1 MSESDLLQID
11 CGRMLR
17 LLDEAESLRSQLS
30 SIMDTRLFSQA
41 STRVNSASN
50 SPSVSLSV
58 MESSVMTPYNM
69 EAPSPAA
76 STVYL
81 SGGETSR
88 KSSRSR
94 RDLDSYRPTPELAKL
109 LPSISR
115 AVHRRALV
123 AIDKYGI
130 EMVRWKNGFTAL
142 HWAAK
147 SNRPDI
153 CSYLLSRGADPT
165 VLDASGKLPKDYTSS
180 TGVLEILSP
189 PSDRLH
195 AIVDFST
202 LPAAQA
208 ECLETISR
216 FGWSKLKWGGGWTIM
231 HWAFQ
236 NARQDVVEYLR
247 SIGVPDDLKDDKGRV
262 PSYYARRQNFP
273 N

>member
-1 MSESDLLQID
+1 MSESDILPE
-11 CGRMLR
+11 CERMVQ
-17 LLDEAESLRSQLS
+17 LLDRAESLRRQLVSVMDQSLYSQS
-30 SIMDTRLFSQA
+30 

-50 SPSVSLSV
+50 SPSVSL
-58 MESSVMTPYNM
+58 MMDGGMTPYNM
-69 EAPSPAA
+69 EAPSPGA

-88 KSSRSR
+88 RGKSKFR
-94 RDLDSYRPTPELAKL
+94 RDLDSYRPTPELAKI

-130 EMVRWKNGFTAL
+130 EMVKWKNGFSAL

-153 CSYLLSRGADPT
+153 CIYLLSRGADPT
-165 VLDASGKLPKDYTSS
+165 AQDDSGKLPKDYTTSEAVL
-180 TGVLEILSP
+180 GVLTPALDP
-189 PSDRLH
+189 LH
-195 AIVDFST
+195 TMVDFST
-202 LPAAQA
+202 LPSTQA
-208 ECLETISR
+208 ECLETVAR

-236 NARQDVVEYLR
+236 TGRDDVIQYLR
-247 SIGVPDDLKDDKGRV
+247 SIGVPDDLKDDKGRI
-262 PSYYARRQNFP
+262 PSDYSRKINFP
-273 N
+273 PKK

>member
-1 MSESDLLQID
+1 MDSELLRAD
-11 CGRMLR
+11 CDRMIQ
-17 LLDEAESLRSQLS
+17 LLEEAESLRSQLS
-30 SIMDTRLFSQA
+30 TIVDNRLYSQA

-50 SPSVSLSV
+50 SPSVSLLMDSGA
-58 MESSVMTPYNM
+58 MTPYNL

-88 KSSRSR
+88 KSRLR

-115 AVHRRALV
+115 AIHRRALV

-130 EMVRWKNGFTAL
+130 EMVKWKNGFTAL

-153 CSYLLSRGADPT
+153 CMYLLSRGADAT
-165 VLDASGKLPKDYTSS
+165 ALDALGKSPKDYTTSS
-180 TGVLEILSP
+180 SVVDVLTSP
-189 PSDRLH
+189 SGPLH
-195 AIVDFST
+195 RMVDFST
-202 LPAAQA
+202 LPVAQA
-208 ECLETISR
+208 ECLETIAR

-236 NARQDVVEYLR
+236 NDRHDVIQYLR
-247 SIGVPDDLKDDKGRV
+247 SIGVPEDIKDDKGRV
-262 PSYYARRQNFP
+262 PAQYSRVRIFPKQN
-273 N
+273 